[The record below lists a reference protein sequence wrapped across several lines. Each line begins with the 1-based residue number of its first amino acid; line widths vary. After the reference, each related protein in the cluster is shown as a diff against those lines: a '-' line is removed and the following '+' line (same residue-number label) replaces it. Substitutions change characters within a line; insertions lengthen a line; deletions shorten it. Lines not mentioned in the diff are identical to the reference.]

1 MTSYVEITDAE
12 IDVDSPVTQVLMT
25 KYRDNSIAIAEG
37 SDGAP
42 RIKGASIAALSS
54 FPVLSVTA
62 SDDFSLGL
70 GETRV
75 SGTSTFSS
83 STSYQTVATFTI
95 NKVTGSIR
103 LSAVISAAMSGT
115 ILTRTRILKNG
126 SEIQEFSNTFSGG
139 TGNFTLTFDST
150 AVPTDVFVWQTRR
163 FDTNSTTGNYFVS
176 ASGNTATDG
185 YRYVSPIIAQSD
197 L

>member
-42 RIKGASIAALSS
+42 RIKGASIAALSD

-62 SDDFSLGL
+62 SDDFTLGL
-70 GETRV
+70 AETRV
-75 SGTSTFSS
+75 SGTTTHSS
-83 STSYQTVATFTI
+83 STTYATVATFTI

-103 LSAVISAAMSGT
+103 LSAVISANMDIT
-115 ILTRTRILKNG
+115 IQTRTRILKNG

-150 AVPTDVFVWQTRR
+150 TVPTDVFVWQTRR
-163 FDTNSTTGNYFVS
+163 YDTSSSIGNYFVIVS
-176 ASGNTATDG
+176 SNTATDG
-185 YRYVSPIIAQSD
+185 YRFVSPIIAHSD